1 MVKRTL
7 TIGAT
12 VSLLAT
18 TTYVLGG
25 ATLPDSYPL
34 SEASESEANPVD
46 ANLVAWLDQHVE
58 RPSPFELDG
67 AAFKELTAKQD
78 PLTAAYLKVARA
90 NREASGSPGAA
101 VRPEVDDAL
110 KQLYGDA
117 GGRAVP
123 SPLVPSL
130 LNELRLTNAL
140 TPEETSKIL
149 GTFAEVGGGTCA
161 AKEQTLDELSLANM
175 EKLTD
180 DGLRDLLAR
189 VNSYRSNNFKKTA
202 LRKFIG
208 NLPEARQGAVADSL
222 MVVAQP
228 YPPVIKSSPWLRTL
242 AEKAGKLAAEGPGV
256 QLEEARQLAG
266 KRLCSKA
273 KDVLVLGLARV
284 KSVKAT
290 GTLEDAVT
298 SAKAIDGCYRA
309 RAPQLRAEFWK
320 NVTQEMSDTYGLPGW
335 FESKLR
341 LGYIHWSAD
350 EFEEA
355 KPLFAEVVAKAAT
368 DSTQR
373 RFEARAAYALAR
385 IAENE
390 NDLPRAATFYRDYV
404 ARFPDHENFEEALM
418 ALVLIQVG
426 LKDWPQALAPLESL
440 IDQQGAKPLDE
451 RSTGALSFA
460 LFWAGRIHLEQG
472 HRRDAAE
479 MWRRVA
485 SEYYSTYYGAIGH
498 YMLEQLVDRRL
509 LLQPVRT
516 PTFRMHALRDV
527 FSPTGRERVKRVE
540 MLMRLGLRDQAVCEL
555 EELDTDGGQP
565 EKMLVRA
572 LMLHAAG
579 DWLDAI
585 KVYDALPR
593 SFRNTLPAG
602 FERILFPR
610 RYDAEIRALAAK
622 AEVDPDL
629 VLAIIRQESVFNPLA
644 RSPVGAMGLMQ
655 LMPATARV
663 ESKRLGNAYI
673 TADEKRRVRQG
684 LSNPLN
690 LLVAG
695 TNLTLGVHHVR
706 TLLEKYE
713 SPVFV
718 LSAYNASPSAA
729 ARWKASIPTDD
740 VLSFIERIP
749 YKETRAYVKLVMR
762 NYFYYKRW
770 YGDPK
775 DKLKHLATLTSPL
788 VAMVKDR
795 AEVPEASKPAAD
807 ETATP

>member
-1 MVKRTL
+1 MAKRTF
-7 TIGAT
+7 TVGVT
-12 VSLLAT
+12 VSLVAT
-18 TTYVLGG
+18 SAYLLSG
-25 ATLPDSYPL
+25 ATLPESYPL
-34 SEASESEANPVD
+34 SEAAETEANPVD
-46 ANLVAWLDQHVE
+46 PNLAAWLDQHVE
-58 RPSPFELDG
+58 RPSPYELD
-67 AAFKELTAKQD
+67 ANAFKELTAKQD
-78 PLTAAYLKVARA
+78 PLTANYLKIARA
-90 NREASGSPGAA
+90 NREAGTFPNNAA
-101 VRPEVDDAL
+101 RPLVDEAL
-110 KQLYGDA
+110 KQLAADTGA
-117 GGRAVP
+117 SRGAN

-130 LNELRLTNAL
+130 MSELARTGVL
-140 TPEETSKIL
+140 TPEEATTVAA
-149 GTFAEVGGGTCA
+149 TFAETGAGTCS
-161 AKEQTLDELSLANM
+161 AKEQTLDDLALARM
-175 EKLTD
+175 EKLSD
-180 DGLRDLLAR
+180 EGLRDLITR
-189 VNSYRSNNFKKTA
+189 IDSYRSNNFKRAA
-202 LRKFIG
+202 LRKFIS
-208 NLPEARQGAVADSL
+208 NLPDGRQAAVADSL
-222 MVVAQP
+222 LVVAQP
-228 YPPVIKSSPWLRTL
+228 YPPVVKSSPWLRAL
-242 AEKAGKLAAEGPGV
+242 AEKAGKLAAEGPGA
-256 QLEEARQLAG
+256 QLEEARQQAS

-273 KDVLVLGLARV
+273 KDTLVLGLA
-284 KSVKAT
+284 SVKKAKAF
-290 GTLEDAVT
+290 GTLEDAVS

-309 RAPQLRAEFWK
+309 RAPQMRAEFWK
-320 NVTQEMSDTYGLPGW
+320 NITQSMSDTYGLPGW
-335 FESKLR
+335 YESKLR
-341 LGYIHWSAD
+341 LGYIHWTAD
-350 EFEEA
+350 EFEAA
-355 KPLFAEVVAKAAT
+355 KPLFLEVVAKAAT
-368 DSTQR
+368 EKDHR
-373 RFEARAAYALAR
+373 RFEARAVYALSR

-390 NDLPRAATFYRDYV
+390 NDLPRAASYYRDYV

-418 ALVLIQVG
+418 ALVLIQVSQ
-426 LKDWPQALAPLESL
+426 KDWPQALAPLESL
-440 IDQQGAKPLDE
+440 IDQQGAQPLDQ
-451 RSTGALSFA
+451 RSTGAMSFA

-472 HRRDAAE
+472 NRRNAAE

-498 YMLEQLVDRRL
+498 YMLEQLAGRKL

-527 FSPTGRERVKRVE
+527 FSPSGRERVRRVE
-540 MLMRLGLRDQAVCEL
+540 TLMRLGLKDQAICEL

-572 LMLHAAG
+572 MMLHAAG
-579 DWLDAI
+579 SWLDAI
-585 KVYDALPR
+585 KAYDALPR

-663 ESKRLGNAYI
+663 ESKRLGTAYV
-673 TADEKRRVRQG
+673 TAEEKRRVKQN
-684 LSNPLN
+684 LDNPLN
-690 LLVAG
+690 LLVAD

-729 ARWKASIPTDD
+729 ARWKAAIPTDD
-740 VLSFIERIP
+740 ILSFIERIP

-775 DKLKHLATLTSPL
+775 DQLKHLAALTSPL
-788 VAMVKDR
+788 VAMTKEQ
-795 AEVPEASKPAAD
+795 AKPAAA